1 LQYFIFNQLTFQSL
15 MKRTLTALVAAL
27 ALSTAA
33 TAQETK
39 IKFQLDWRFEGP
51 AALFLVG
58 NAKGHYKAEKLDVT
72 VDTGNGSGNAVN
84 RVASGTYDMG
94 FADTAALMEFH
105 ANNPDAKSK
114 PVAVMMVYNTTPAAV
129 LALKKSGIKTPAD
142 LKGKK
147 MGAPV
152 FDAGRR
158 GFPIFVKANGLGDP
172 ASFAWQSMDPPLRET
187 MLARGDIDAITGF
200 SFTSQLNLEA
210 RGVKAEDIVVMPF
223 AANGVKLY
231 GNAIIASPEFLAKN
245 PEAVKAFLRAFTK
258 SAKEVLANPEAGV
271 EIIKAR
277 DALIDVKL
285 ETRRLK
291 MAIDDVIKTDFA
303 KAEGFGNINPAR
315 LSLMASQVSDAYNTK
330 TRVNVKDIWNGS
342 FLPSK
347 SELDIFAKK

>member
-1 LQYFIFNQLTFQSL
+1 
-15 MKRTLTALVAAL
+15 MKLTLTALVAAL
-27 ALSTAA
+27 ALSTTA

-51 AALFLVG
+51 AALFLQG

-129 LALKKSGIKTPAD
+129 LALKKSGIQTPAD

-158 GFPIFVKANGLGDP
+158 GFPVFVKANGLGDP
-172 ASFAWQSMDPPLRET
+172 ASFNWQSMDPPLRET

-210 RGVKAEDIVVMPF
+210 RGVKPEDIVVMPF
-223 AANGVKLY
+223 AAHGVKLY

-258 SAKEVLANPEAGV
+258 GTKEVLANPEAGV
-271 EIIKAR
+271 DIIKAR
-277 DALIDVKL
+277 DALIDTKL

-291 MAIDDVIKTDFA
+291 MAIADVIKTDFA
-303 KAEGFGNINPAR
+303 KAEGFGNINAAR

-330 TRVNVKDIWNGS
+330 TRVNAKDIWNGN

-347 SELDIFAKK
+347 AELDIFAKK